1 MNRLCL
7 HLKKAD
13 PVTPQ
18 AQPSTAPALQPRA
31 DATRLFT
38 PVFVRIMLV
47 QFCSGA
53 AYSTFFLL
61 PRYLLAERQDA
72 PWLLGAT
79 QGAFAIASLA
89 LTPFVGQWLDT
100 WGRKRVLHTS
110 LCLGAL
116 SYGLLGF
123 IEGPLA
129 LIALRAVHGV
139 AFAMTFNA
147 GAALTAD
154 VAPVPL
160 RARAIGYFGSA
171 GMIATA
177 LGPPV
182 GEWIGAHLGWQFT
195 FCQASLWALIGL
207 VLTRTIAAPDV
218 ERQPAGGDELRYTR
232 PLLLGYLGGFALG
245 AGVAVTQNYGPA
257 LLLILGAGATA
268 PLFVAFM
275 IGAIV
280 QRVLFGF
287 VPDKL
292 GAGPAA
298 SASLLV
304 YGIGLLAMALAG
316 APSLVI
322 ALALV
327 VGVAHGT
334 AYPALSALTLRGVST
349 ARRGRVTAQ
358 LTGAFSL
365 GLALGTAGLA
375 PLAETVGFRPL
386 IACGAVVV
394 LGSALAIAL
403 QRAAVTAVEP
413 SS

>member
-1 MNRLCL
+1 
-7 HLKKAD
+7 
-13 PVTPQ
+13 
-18 AQPSTAPALQPRA
+18 
-31 DATRLFT
+31 
-38 PVFVRIMLV
+38 VRILLV
-47 QFCSGA
+47 QFCSGV

-61 PRYLLAERQDA
+61 PRYLLAERKDA
-72 PWLLGAT
+72 AWLLGAT

-100 WGRKRVLHTS
+100 GGRKRVLHMS
-110 LCLGAL
+110 LCLGTL
-116 SYGLLGF
+116 SYGLFGF
-123 IEGPLA
+123 FEQPLL

-147 GAALTAD
+147 SAALTAD
-154 VAPVPL
+154 VAPLPL
-160 RARAIGYFGSA
+160 RARAIGYFGSS

-182 GEWIGAHLGWQFT
+182 GEWIGVHLGWQFT

-207 VLTRTIAAPDV
+207 ALARGIATPEGA
-218 ERQPAGGDELRYTR
+218 RQPPGNDELRYTR

-257 LLLILGAGATA
+257 LLLGLGGTATA

-316 APSLVI
+316 TPSLVI
-322 ALALV
+322 TLALL

-349 ARRGRVTAQ
+349 TRRGRVTAQ

-375 PLAETVGFRPL
+375 PLADSVGFRPL

-394 LGSALAIAL
+394 LGSALALAL
-403 QRAAVTAVEP
+403 QRSAVAAVE
-413 SS
+413 SSS